1 MDYVIVFALGMLA
14 ATLLIRW
21 MARRAIDQFMDR
33 IVEAADA
40 KTAEN
45 ELRVK
50 LEVDQNIYFLYN
62 NDDGAFIA
70 QGTDLLTLRDHLS
83 QRFPNHT
90 ITISEGDPTA
100 LAALSAQIRELNE
113 NRNSIRSTP

>member
-33 IVEAADA
+33 IADSVGKAEAS
-40 KTAEN
+40 T

-62 NDDGAFIA
+62 NDTGAFIA
-70 QGTDLLTLRDHLS
+70 QGVDLVSLRDHLA
-83 QRFPNHT
+83 QRFRDHT
-90 ITISEGDPTA
+90 ITVVDGDP
-100 LAALSAQIRELNE
+100 AAIKTLTAQIKELNE
-113 NRNSIRSTP
+113 NRSSIRPAP